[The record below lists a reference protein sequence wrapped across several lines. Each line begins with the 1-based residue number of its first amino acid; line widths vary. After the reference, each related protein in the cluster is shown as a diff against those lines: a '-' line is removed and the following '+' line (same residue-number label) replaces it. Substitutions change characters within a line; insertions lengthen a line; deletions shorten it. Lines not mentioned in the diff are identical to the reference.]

1 MIQYEKKALKN
12 EELFC
17 SLLSIKMAEQTLKF
31 YNIKVIKKEFDKSK
45 QPIDLMSVNVNQIV
59 VSD

>member
-1 MIQYEKKALKN
+1 MG
-12 EELFC
+12 
-17 SLLSIKMAEQTLKF
+17 EQTLKF

>member
-1 MIQYEKKALKN
+1 
-12 EELFC
+12 
-17 SLLSIKMAEQTLKF
+17 MAEQTLKF
-31 YNIKVIKKEFDKSK
+31 YNIKVIKKEFDKSNK